1 MERKTTRPRLVQAMM
16 DIWALPDLR
25 RKILFTIGILVIFR
39 FMAHVPLP
47 GVDLDAL
54 REYFGTSPLFGMLD
68 LFTGGAMQN
77 FSVAALG
84 VYPYITASII
94 MQLLVPVIPSLQA
107 IAQEGELGKQKIN
120 RITHLATIPL
130 AALQGYAMIALL
142 RSQGVTQELVPLGM
156 ANIVIT
162 MIAGTMFLV
171 WLGEL
176 ITERGVGNGISI
188 IIFAGIVTDLPAI
201 VGRGISEA
209 RTGNPEGLI
218 AYIIL
223 ILAMVVLIVIFVEAH
238 RRIPVQYARSTF
250 RGGRMY
256 RQSGSTYIPL
266 RVNTAGMIPLIFAIA
281 MMQLPGT
288 ISTYFMSPTGQDPNF
303 WNSVYNVFQ
312 ANTALYNGL
321 YFALVVGFTL
331 FYTMVIFEQ
340 MNLPQTLQQ
349 QGGFI
354 PGVRPGKAT
363 ADYLNGIIRR
373 ITFGGALYLALVA
386 ILPFVG
392 QKIVGIVAQGVT
404 TTQALGV
411 QSTAMLIAVGVA
423 LDTMK
428 QLEAQLTMRRY
439 EGFLK

>member
-1 MERKTTRPRLVQAMM
+1 MQRRTTRPRLVQAMM
-16 DIWALPDLR
+16 DILTLPDLR
-25 RKILFTIGILVIFR
+25 RKILFTLGILVVFR
-39 FMAHVPLP
+39 FLAHVPLP
-47 GVDLDAL
+47 GVDIAAL
-54 REYFGTSPLFGMLD
+54 KTLFEQTPLFGMLD
-68 LFTGGAMQN
+68 LFSGGAMER
-77 FSVAALG
+77 FSVAAMG

-107 IAQEGELGKQKIN
+107 LSQQGEIGHQKIN
-120 RITHLATIPL
+120 RITHLLTIPL

-142 RSQGVTQELVPLGM
+142 RSQNVTIEPLGSLTI
-156 ANIVIT
+156 ANIIIT
-162 MIAGTMFLV
+162 MVAGTMFLV

-188 IIFAGIVTDLPAI
+188 IIFGGIVTDLPGI
-201 VGRGISEA
+201 VGRGIVA
-209 RTGNPEGLI
+209 AAGGNPGGLI

-223 ILAMVVLIVIFVEAH
+223 TLVTVVLIVIFVEAH

-281 MMQLPGT
+281 LMQLPGT
-288 ISTYFMSPTGQDPNF
+288 IATFFMNPSTENPNF
-303 WNSVYNVFQ
+303 WNTIYKLFQ
-312 ANTALYNGL
+312 SNTAAYNGL
-321 YFALVVGFTL
+321 YFALVIGFTL

-349 QGGFI
+349 QSGFV
-354 PGVRPGKAT
+354 PGVRPGKTT

-373 ITFGGALYLALVA
+373 ITFGGALFLAVVA
-386 ILPFVG
+386 IIPFIA
-392 QKIVGIVAQGVT
+392 QKITGVD
-404 TTQALGV
+404 LV
-411 QSTAMLIAVGVA
+411 VRSTAMLIAVGVA

>member
-16 DIWALPDLR
+16 DIWTLPDLR
-25 RKILFTIGILVIFR
+25 RRILFTLGILVVFR
-39 FMAHVPLP
+39 FITHVPLP
-47 GVDLDAL
+47 GVDLKLLKD
-54 REYFGTSPLFGMLD
+54 YFTQSPLFGMLD
-68 LFTGGAMQN
+68 LFTGGAMEK

-107 IAQEGELGKQKIN
+107 LSQEGELGQQKIN

-130 AALQGYAMIALL
+130 AALQSYAMVALL
-142 RSQGVTQELVPLGM
+142 RAQGVTVGLGPLTITD
-156 ANIVIT
+156 IVIT
-162 MIAGTMFLV
+162 MVAGTMFLV

-188 IIFAGIVTDLPAI
+188 IIFAGIVTDLPGI
-201 VGRGISEA
+201 LGRGISA
-209 RTGNPEGLI
+209 AITGEPGGLI
-218 AYIIL
+218 AYII
-223 ILAMVVLIVIFVEAH
+223 ITLAMVVLIVIFVEAH

-250 RGGRMY
+250 RSGRMY

-281 MMQLPGT
+281 LMQLPGT
-288 ISTYFMSPTGQDPNF
+288 IATYFMNPSTENPNF
-303 WNSVYNVFQ
+303 WNTIYNVFQ
-312 ANTALYNGL
+312 SNTPLYNGL
-321 YFALVVGFTL
+321 YFALVIGFTL

-354 PGVRPGKAT
+354 PGVRPGKTT
-363 ADYLNGIIRR
+363 ADYLNGIIKR
-373 ITFGGALYLALVA
+373 ITFGGALFLAVVA
-386 ILPFVG
+386 IIPFIA
-392 QKIVGIVAQGVT
+392 QKISGVD
-404 TTQALGV
+404 LV
-411 QSTAMLIAVGVA
+411 IRSTAMLIAVGVA

>member
-1 MERKTTRPRLVQAMM
+1 MQRKTTRPRLIQAMM
-16 DIWALPDLR
+16 DVWTLPDLR
-25 RKILFTIGILVIFR
+25 RRILFTLGILVVFR
-39 FMAHVPLP
+39 FMTHVPLP
-47 GVDLDAL
+47 GVDIEAL
-54 REYFGTSPLFGMLD
+54 GAFFEKNILFGMLD
-68 LFTGGAMQN
+68 LFSGGAMTN

-84 VYPYITASII
+84 VYPYITASIV

-107 IAQEGELGKQKIN
+107 LSQEGELGQQKIN
-120 RITHLATIPL
+120 RITHLITIPL

-142 RSQGVTQELVPLGM
+142 RSQSTPDNPIFTSSLEPLTI

-162 MIAGTMFLV
+162 MVAGTMFLV

-188 IIFAGIVTDLPAI
+188 IIFGGIVTDLPGI
-201 VGRGISEA
+201 VGRGIVA
-209 RTGNPEGLI
+209 AIAGQPTGLI

-223 ILAMVVLIVIFVEAH
+223 ALAMLVLIVIFVEAH
-238 RRIPVQYARSTF
+238 RRIPVQYAQSTF
-250 RGGRMY
+250 RGGRLY

-281 MMQLPGT
+281 LMQLPAT
-288 ISTYFMSPTGQDPNF
+288 IATYFMNPSTENPNF
-303 WNSVYNVFQ
+303 WNTIYNVFQ
-312 ANTALYNGL
+312 STTAIYNVL
-321 YFALVVGFTL
+321 YFALVIGFTL
-331 FYTMVIFEQ
+331 FYTMVVFEQ

-373 ITFGGALYLALVA
+373 ITFGGALFLAVVA
-386 ILPFVG
+386 ILPFIAT
-392 QKIVGIVAQGVT
+392 KITNILDLGIR
-404 TTQALGV
+404 
-411 QSTAMLIAVGVA
+411 STAMLIAVGVA

>member
-25 RKILFTIGILVIFR
+25 RRILFTIGILVVFR
-39 FMAHVPLP
+39 FITHVPLP
-47 GVDLDAL
+47 GVDVAKLQ
-54 REYFGTSPLFGMLD
+54 EYFATSPIFGMLD
-68 LFTGGAMQN
+68 LFTGGAMEK
-77 FSVAALG
+77 FSIATLG

-107 IAQEGELGKQKIN
+107 LSQEGELGQHRIN
-120 RITHLATIPL
+120 RITHIATIPL
-130 AALQGYAMIALL
+130 AALQGYAIIALL
-142 RSQGVTQELVPLGM
+142 RSQGVTQELGSLTMV
-156 ANIVIT
+156 NILIT
-162 MIAGTMFLV
+162 MVASTMFLV

-188 IIFAGIVTDLPAI
+188 IIFAGIVTDMPGI
-201 VGRGISEA
+201 VGRGIIA
-209 RTGNPEGLI
+209 AVGGNPGGLI
-218 AYIIL
+218 AYV
-223 ILAMVVLIVIFVEAH
+223 ILALAMIVLIVIFVEAH

-250 RGGRMY
+250 RSGRMY

-281 MMQLPGT
+281 LMQLPGT
-288 ISTYFMSPTGQDPNF
+288 IATYFMNPTGQDPNF
-303 WNSVYNVFQ
+303 WKTIYDMFQ
-312 ANTALYNGL
+312 SGAVLYQLL
-321 YFALVVGFTL
+321 YFALVIGFTL

-373 ITFGGALYLALVA
+373 ITFGGALFLAVVA
-386 ILPFVG
+386 ILPFIA
-392 QKIVGIVAQGVT
+392 QKMTGVD
-404 TTQALGV
+404 LV
-411 QSTAMLIAVGVA
+411 IRSTALLIAVGVA